1 MQNMKIMFGRSR
13 LRSRTW
19 HFSIFVVCILQQRRS
34 LHEHAAP
41 NQELRFYGN
50 KSMYV
55 CKKNLIKMWAEKV
68 QNLQNRNSTWLP

>member
-50 KSMYV
+50 KSKYV
-55 CKKNLIKMWAEKV
+55 CKKKPYKNV
-68 QNLQNRNSTWLP
+68 G